1 MDALTKDVQGT
12 ALYLEFVRSHGGTTN
27 ATLMMLFT
35 PDGFTEEGMKVDAMF
50 YRRVVTSY
58 APKRQWRN
66 SVLKGIDL
74 ARALP
79 KGDEFRR
86 KRLAE
91 ERLLSLRSTLEQV
104 ASQGWTMVK
113 EPVIVEVSKRDL
125 ADLAKRKTPSKIIYR
140 INQSRKAL
148 GFPEVATT
156 A

>member
-1 MDALTKDVQGT
+1 MDAVTKDVQGT
-12 ALYLEFVRSHGGTTN
+12 ALYLEFTQPTSTAN

-35 PDGFTEEGMKVDAMF
+35 PDGFSEDGTQVDASL
-50 YRRVVTSY
+50 YRRVVTDY

-66 SVLKGIDL
+66 TILKRIDL

-79 KGDEFRR
+79 AGDEFRR

-91 ERLLSLRSTLEQV
+91 ERLIGINSLFAQVST
-104 ASQGWTMVK
+104 QGWTLVK
-113 EPVIVEVSKRDL
+113 QPVIIEVSKRDL
-125 ADLAKRKTPSKIIYR
+125 LDIAARKTPSKIIYR

-148 GFPEVATT
+148 GFPTT